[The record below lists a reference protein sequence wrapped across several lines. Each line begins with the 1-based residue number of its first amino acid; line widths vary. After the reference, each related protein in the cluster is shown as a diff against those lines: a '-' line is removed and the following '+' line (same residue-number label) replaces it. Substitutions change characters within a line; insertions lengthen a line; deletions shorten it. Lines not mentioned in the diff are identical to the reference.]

1 MRKRKSNIQSGKTET
16 KRNADDS
23 TSTVGNSNALAN
35 LEIIDL
41 RPEDPNNLFNDPD
54 LSCGAEFFDDLLS
67 NESLY
72 SSYLNGQITFDD
84 LMRAVHR
91 KEPSETNREPFREL
105 TDTNSVDSDESED
118 ESAGSDV
125 TSDPEFIPPPRLRTR
140 NRGRPRRRGDAGGEN
155 TSGNTNSAIG
165 TTGAEIVPKRTRKGS
180 LPLELTHYL
189 GEAER
194 FLNSGHFDEAEE
206 ICQNVISQAFLFNMC
221 VLYRIAE
228 FAIVEDGCFI
238 LSAPQASEPYT
249 VLAEVYYRRGDHNRA
264 KEQIS
269 ASDYRSCTTKANCTW
284 SPGLQDRPIGLFSS
298 RETPHSR
305 TDDRPRRTSPA
316 LKSEQPSYY
325 ICEDIHPTPR
335 YERPRPGCATKATS
349 TGTRK
354 QRIAA
359 PTADR
364 SPRKFFM
371 SYCDVSLIKANRKRL
386 SPNSITGSRNQAKLY
401 TSGVS
406 HILFSPFYPSF
417 SRCTYPRT
425 LSTELTV
432 KLFLVLV
439 RLQFTTAIT
448 YSFSPSLFCKFVPF
462 LATRTEAVYQRFS
475 QRHYDWLLDIVK
487 TYRKIGMNFY
497 ALQLLTHFH
506 FRTTKT
512 VSGACEGLR
521 PSALTVYRAQALHPS
536 SVMETNPSGQKARKV
551 RFAKPG
557 ETTIAAGT
565 ALTKEASTTRRKI
578 DTRADFDMDTETE
591 WDEEDAEV
599 EDEDDEEGT
608 SSRAQ
613 ARADAEWLATSNA
626 IPDAALLAHDPIA
639 YRLAFERCRMLDQPD
654 TVDSFLDETWTLL
667 FSDVA
672 RLCGPKWA
680 QFTRFLE
687 SMRLRNRLMERLS
700 ADTTAA
706 GSEMNTPST
715 AAERNVSGFDI
726 WGLFLR
732 LIDVLQSR
740 LPRSL
745 SFLESATAWACLLPQ
760 IHSEDGRR
768 QAASNLLISACL
780 LGGHGSPALI
790 KLRELRTQYG
800 QSNQFWNTMNIA
812 ITLSR
817 DLRHSRFVDRVFMK
831 ESSNYAA
838 AILANNDRIVRGS
851 YRYATGRLIEMRQV
865 NPNDPLVHL
874 LLSIGFLGMALQK
887 HVASRHPAVLQALGF
902 ISEYRRLRGHCQEV
916 YYNIARLCHQLLLN
930 HVAIAYYEKVL
941 QTEPVGNTETEKAL
955 SQLLSVFHLCPTLPV
970 GQRFRPIF
978 IHQYTDLRPEAA
990 FNLILL
996 YRSQGNHAM
1005 AHYLM
1010 QKHLVI

>member
-1 MRKRKSNIQSGKTET
+1 
-16 KRNADDS
+16 
-23 TSTVGNSNALAN
+23 
-35 LEIIDL
+35 
-41 RPEDPNNLFNDPD
+41 
-54 LSCGAEFFDDLLS
+54 
-67 NESLY
+67 
-72 SSYLNGQITFDD
+72 
-84 LMRAVHR
+84 
-91 KEPSETNREPFREL
+91 
-105 TDTNSVDSDESED
+105 
-118 ESAGSDV
+118 
-125 TSDPEFIPPPRLRTR
+125 
-140 NRGRPRRRGDAGGEN
+140 
-155 TSGNTNSAIG
+155 
-165 TTGAEIVPKRTRKGS
+165 
-180 LPLELTHYL
+180 
-189 GEAER
+189 
-194 FLNSGHFDEAEE
+194 
-206 ICQNVISQAFLFNMC
+206 MC
-221 VLYRIAE
+221 VLYCIAE
-228 FAIVEDGCFI
+228 VALVEDGCST

-249 VLAEVYYRRGDHNRA
+249 VLAEVYYRRGDHNKA
-264 KEQIS
+264 KELLQS
-269 ASDYRSCTTKANCTW
+269 AAERCPNDSNLWLSLVEIAEEKNDLALALYYTRQAVRGDRQDASIRQRLIAYLERAGRRREALNHRLF
-284 SPGLQDRPIGLFSS
+284 GLSL
-298 RETPHSR
+298 TP
-305 TDDRPRRTSPA
+305 
-316 LKSEQPSYY
+316 E
-325 ICEDIHPTPR
+325 
-335 YERPRPGCATKATS
+335 S
-349 TGTRK
+349 TGPEQFRVARNLADEFFK
-354 QRIAA
+354 LMDMNCAIRAYEAA
-359 PTADR
+359 FE
-364 SPRKFFM
+364 KFPKSGTESDKNTVVTMMVQGEKNIKALQFFV

-386 SPNSITGSRNQAKLY
+386 SPDSITGSRSQVKLY
-401 TSGVS
+401 T
-406 HILFSPFYPSF
+406 
-417 SRCTYPRT
+417 RCTYPRT

-448 YSFSPSLFCKFVPF
+448 PHVLKRFTSD
-462 LATRTEAVYQRFS
+462 LAKK
-475 QRHYDWLLDIVK
+475 HYDWLLDIVK
-487 TYRKIGMNFY
+487 TYRKIGMNST
-497 ALQLLTHFH
+497 ALQLLTRLSTFE
-506 FRTTKT
+506 TTKT
-512 VSGACEGLR
+512 IPLIWTMLAECQVEAGQIED
-521 PSALTVYRAQALHPS
+521 ALDAYRHVIQDLAPRHAEARLAYGNLLKRVGKDKEALAALHPS
-536 SVMETNPSGQKARKV
+536 SVMETTSRGQKARKV

-557 ETTIAAGT
+557 ETTIATGT

-700 ADTTAA
+700 ADSTAA
-706 GSEMNTPST
+706 GSDTNTPST

-874 LLSIGFLGMALQK
+874 LLSIGFLGIALQK

-941 QTEPVGNTETEKAL
+941 QTEPVGNTETEKA
-955 SQLLSVFHLCPTLPV
+955 
-970 GQRFRPIF
+970 
-978 IHQYTDLRPEAA
+978 YTDLRPEAA